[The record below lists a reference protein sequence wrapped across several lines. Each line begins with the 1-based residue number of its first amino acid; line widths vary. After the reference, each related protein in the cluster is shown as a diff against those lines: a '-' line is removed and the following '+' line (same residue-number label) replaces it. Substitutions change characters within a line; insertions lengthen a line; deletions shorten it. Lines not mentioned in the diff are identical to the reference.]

1 MWAFLI
7 GTLWHLIHTSWLILF
22 LPPFDPWPL
31 FYWSPPLHGQV
42 VDAETKE
49 PLPNVIVVAKWM
61 LQATPSAN
69 AVDELEVMETVT
81 DGEGRF
87 AFTWRRPRFRWPWRG
102 YLYDHAPEVIM
113 FKSGYRFATFWRD
126 RTDAQAELLSW
137 MIRAVASPR
146 EWTSPP
152 IKRVELSVFKG
163 KLQEYAEH
171 LADLEDGYLDNVF
184 TVRNCSWR
192 NYPRMQAVL
201 HVEAERFRS
210 LGISH
215 RPHTLEERER
225 SFEKFRKRC
234 GSVVDLAKEYIPR
247 ERSR

>member
-31 FYWSPPLHGQV
+31 FYWSPPQHGQV

-102 YLYDHAPEVIM
+102 YLYDRAPEVIM
-113 FKSGYRFATFWRD
+113 FEGGYRFAMFWRH
-126 RTDAQAELLSW
+126 
-137 MIRAVASPR
+137 RALASPR

-152 IKRVELSVFKG
+152 IKRVALSVFKG
-163 KLQEYAEH
+163 TLQDYAEY
-171 LADLEDGYLDNVF
+171 LAELEDGYLDNVF
-184 TVRNCSWR
+184 TLRNCSWR

-225 SFEKFRKRC
+225 SFANFRKRC
-234 GSVVDLAKEYIPR
+234 GSVVDLAKEYIP
-247 ERSR
+247 